1 MEAKVA
7 AVTPILKSDEK
18 IDKRNYRAVSIL
30 NSISKLLENVI
41 KEQLVSYFDN
51 FLSAF
56 ISAYRKTYSLQH
68 VLIRMIENWTK
79 HLNDSK
85 CVGTIQ
91 MDLSK
96 AFDCIPHDLL
106 IAKLHA
112 YGLTYDALALIYT
125 YLKNRKQAVK
135 INNSIS
141 SHKDV
146 SGVPQGSI
154 LGPILFNIFKNNL
167 FFFIKTANLRNYAD
181 DNSLEAY
188 ASNLTE
194 LNNIKPIPLI

>member
-1 MEAKVA
+1 M
-7 AVTPILKSDEK
+7 
-18 IDKRNYRAVSIL
+18 SIQ
-30 NSISKLLENVI
+30 NSISKILENVI
-41 KEQLVSYFDN
+41 KEQLVPYFDN

-56 ISAYRKTYSLQH
+56 ISSYRKTYCSQH
-68 VLIRMIENWTK
+68 VLVRMIENWTK
-79 HLNDSK
+79 HLDDSK

-112 YGLTYDALALIYT
+112 YGLSYDALTHIYT
-125 YLKNRKQAVK
+125 YLKNRKQPVK

-154 LGPILFNIFKNNL
+154 LGPILFNIFIMTYS
-167 FFFIKTANLRNYAD
+167 F
-181 DNSLEAY
+181 SLKLQIY
-188 ASNLTE
+188 LTMQMTIHWR
-194 LNNIKPIPLI
+194 LMYQI